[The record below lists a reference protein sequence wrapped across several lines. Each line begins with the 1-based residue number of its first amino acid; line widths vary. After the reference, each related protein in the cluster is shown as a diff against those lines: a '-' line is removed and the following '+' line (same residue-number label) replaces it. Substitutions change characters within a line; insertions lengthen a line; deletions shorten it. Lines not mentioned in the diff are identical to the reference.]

1 MIFGVPTSRCAQSLK
16 YFKTTVLEI
25 WLAQGIHSLF
35 LKKKIIQKNPFFS
48 SFWEKKIY
56 IETIEPAE
64 WKSPNQPKGK

>member
-1 MIFGVPTSRCAQSLK
+1 MIFGVPTSLCAQSLK

-35 LKKKIIQKNPFFS
+35 FKKKSFKKIPFSQVFGK
-48 SFWEKKIY
+48 KKIY

-64 WKSPNQPKGK
+64 WKSPDQPKGK